1 VDVSIAM
8 ATYNGEKY
16 LPAQLDSLA
25 RQTLLPCELVVSDDA
40 SSDATLEVLEE
51 FRKRAPFR
59 VTILANT
66 ERLRYSDNFWRA
78 VRRCGGDGIAFCDQD
93 DVWAPAK
100 LERCVA
106 ELRDPQIGLVY
117 HAYEEVDAD
126 LRPLGIVFPRLGSP
140 RIVRPSSSLP
150 ISLHAVAGCGIV
162 ARRNVTD
169 VVLRYWPREHAAMV
183 GRLGTGMILAYDY
196 VTFYAAHALTSVV
209 LLPTPLVKHRR
220 HGWNTSG
227 VGPQRW
233 KGNIKQALATGAD
246 AYRRWSEVLRL
257 QAQLF
262 AAMATDDSSLSRA
275 FRRLA
280 DEVQDEAHGRLRRAE
295 LYETPTRTGRLL
307 LWWTMVHGGEYRHPA
322 FGCRSAVKD
331 LVVSLGTGSAARRTE
346 HA

>member
-1 VDVSIAM
+1 MDVSIAM
-8 ATYNGEKY
+8 AAHNGEKY

-51 FRKRAPFR
+51 FRKRAPFP

-66 ERLRYSDNFWRA
+66 ERLQYSDNFWRA
-78 VRRCGGDGIAFCDQD
+78 VRRCGGDCIAFCDQD

-100 LERCVA
+100 LERCVS
-106 ELRDPQIGLVY
+106 EMRDPQVGLVY
-117 HAYEEVDAD
+117 HAYEEVDAG
-126 LRPLGIVFPRLGSP
+126 LRPLGIVVPRLGRR

-162 ARRNVTD
+162 VRRSVTD
-169 VVLRYWPREHAAMV
+169 AVLRYWPREHAATV
-183 GRLGTGMILAYDY
+183 GRLGTRSILAYDF
-196 VTFYAAHALTSVV
+196 VTFFVAHALTNVA

-233 KGNIKQALATGAD
+233 KGHIKQALATGAD
-246 AYRRWSEVLRL
+246 AYRTWSEILRL

-262 AAMATDDSSLSRA
+262 AAMSADDSLLARA

-280 DEVQDEAHGRLRRAE
+280 NEVRAEAHGRLLRAE
-295 LYETPTRTGRLL
+295 LYETPARMRRLRF
-307 LWWTMVHGGEYRHPA
+307 WWKMLHGGEYRHPV
-322 FGCRSAVKD
+322 FGYRSAIKD
-331 LVVSLGTGSAARRTE
+331 LVVSLSAPSAARRPDK
-346 HA
+346 